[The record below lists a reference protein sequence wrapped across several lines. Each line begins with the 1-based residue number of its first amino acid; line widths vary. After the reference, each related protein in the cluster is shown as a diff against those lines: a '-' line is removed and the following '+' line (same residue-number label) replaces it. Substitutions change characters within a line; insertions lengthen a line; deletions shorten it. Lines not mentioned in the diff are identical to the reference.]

1 MMVVVSTSV
10 GEAVAVASSVIVLP
24 IVEVGVGVGVD
35 DASRGMVKVLTSILW
50 STVAFVILSVSKD
63 CWLVAVVLPTLTEV
77 MLVVPEVVFLK
88 ATPAY
93 HTSP

>member
-1 MMVVVSTSV
+1 MVMSTSV
-10 GEAVAVASSVIVLP
+10 GEAVAVPIVLL
-24 IVEVGVGVGVD
+24 IGVVGVGVGVD

-50 STVAFVILSVSKD
+50 PTVLLSVPKD
-63 CWLVAVVLPTLTEV
+63 CWLVAVALPTFTEV

>member
-1 MMVVVSTSV
+1 MVMSTLV
-10 GEAVAVASSVIVLP
+10 GEAVAVPIVLL
-24 IVEVGVGVGVD
+24 IGVVGVGAGVD
-35 DASRGMVKVLTSILW
+35 DASRGMVKMLTSILW
-50 STVAFVILSVSKD
+50 STVLLSMLED
-63 CWLVAVVLPTLTEV
+63 CWLVAAALPPITEV